1 MENDLTDLTVRPLA
15 LVTGASSGIGL
26 ELAREL
32 AERGFDL
39 LVTAENPELTLAAD
53 GLAQLGTA
61 VRAVQADLT
70 TADGVQTLLDEV
82 AAVARPIDVAA
93 LNAGRGDGGAFLEI
107 PLENDLATVQL
118 NIVAN
123 VRLAKGILPA
133 MVQRGAGRVLITSS
147 TGGLM
152 PGPGYATYAASKA
165 FLTSFAEALRHELK
179 DTGVTVTALLPG
191 PTDTDFFEQADMVD
205 TVVGQ
210 GSKDDPADVARRGVE
225 ALLDGKDKVEANTVK
240 ARMQSAMAAVLPDTA
255 KAAMHAG
262 MTKPTGEKAERSD
275 AG

>member
-1 MENDLTDLTVRPLA
+1 MENDLSVRPLA

-53 GLAQLGTA
+53 GLAQIGTA

-70 TADGVQTLLDEV
+70 TVEGVQTLLDEV
-82 AAVARPIDVAA
+82 TAVGRPLDVAA
-93 LNAGRGDGGAFLEI
+93 LNAGRGDGGAFVEI
-107 PLENDLATVQL
+107 PIENDLATVQL

-123 VRLAKGILPA
+123 LRLAKGILPA

-147 TGGLM
+147 VAGLM
-152 PGPGYATYAASKA
+152 PGPGYATYAASKS
-165 FLTSFAEALRHELK
+165 FLTSFAEAIRHELK
-179 DTGVTVTALLPG
+179 DTGVTVTALMPG
-191 PTDTDFFEQADMVD
+191 PTDTDFFERADMVE

-210 GSKDDPADVARRGVE
+210 SSKDDPADIARQGVE
-225 ALLDGKDKVEANTVK
+225 GLLDGKDKVEVHTVK
-240 ARMQSAMAAVLPDTA
+240 ARMQSAMAAVLPDAA
-255 KAAMHAG
+255 KAKVHSAF
-262 MTKPTGEKAERSD
+262 TKPTGEKAERSELGD
-275 AG
+275 